1 MFVYPQP
8 GVLVRDPDKRDLIPK
23 EGREVDGASPYWI
36 RRLADKDITTDK
48 PASAAASA
56 DALVAA
62 AAALPRAGSKVSPAA
77 STETDSGST
86 NA

>member
-36 RRLADKDITTDK
+36 RRLSDKDITTEK
-48 PASAAASA
+48 PADAPLEAQAVAAASS
-56 DALVAA
+56 
-62 AAALPRAGSKVSPAA
+62 PRVSAKPSGPA
-77 STETDSGST
+77 STETDSGSN

>member
-36 RRLADKDITTDK
+36 RRLSDKDITTEKLADAA
-48 PASAAASA
+48 PEVQAASS
-56 DALVAA
+56 
-62 AAALPRAGSKVSPAA
+62 PRVGAKPSAPA
-77 STETDSGST
+77 STETDSGSN